1 MRDSQGQKDS
11 VRQISVK
18 QALYEAVAVR
28 RILEAQLELE
38 LVEPQR
44 WVSTEIM
51 KAAIMGGNAEI
62 DMLWC
67 RRFGKT
73 EMLVDT
79 ALALGIYFAHRCC
92 ENFLIGIVNP
102 ARNEQSI
109 MVTRLRLQERI
120 TKLEPWL
127 ELTCGMT
134 KILGDGRKTPDL
146 ILRDSLGSECQ
157 IRAISADPSAHEK
170 GAGFNLMLFEQVEEM
185 DETTM
190 KTVLFPMA
198 AGEELQCVQV
208 LAGTPSL
215 EVLND
220 YFRDATRGLKYP
232 FLVDHKTAGQFRP
245 SYRAWVEIEKKRL
258 LEDSDEFRTQY
269 GCEWIQLRNKLIE
282 REQLILLEKAYTP
295 NEANTRYSGT
305 DCAKQVD
312 RTVCTVLER
321 SGAELIIIDWL
332 ELEGTNYEDQADL
345 IAAFLKQYKPV
356 VNLVDATATQ
366 DMIVDMLT
374 SRCRGICST
383 EGFKFTAESAD
394 QLWKIYEREIHQG
407 RLRYISAP
415 KRGQPREPE
424 ARTRSR
430 NRFIEEHLDVDRE
443 TKANKLRLAAPDR
456 RGAHDDY
463 VASGALGVY
472 AACKPRDMSRAVVRS
487 KERETRFGR
496 Y

>member
-1 MRDSQGQKDS
+1 MKDWQEAKAS
-11 VRQISVK
+11 TPQISITK
-18 QALYEAVAVR
+18 ALYQTVTLR
-28 RILEAQLELE
+28 RILERQLEIE

-44 WVSTEIM
+44 LISTEIM
-51 KAAIMGGNAEI
+51 KAAIVGGNAEI

-79 ALALGIYFAHRCC
+79 ALTLGVYFAHSVCQ
-92 ENFLIGIVNP
+92 NFLIGIVNP

-109 MVTRLRLQERI
+109 MVTRLRLQERV

-127 ELTCGMT
+127 QLTCGIS

-146 ILRDSLGSECQ
+146 ILRDSSGSECQ

-208 LAGTPSL
+208 LAGTPGL
-215 EVLND
+215 EVLNS
-220 YFRDATRGLKYP
+220 YFRDRTRGLKYP
-232 FLVDHKTAGQFRP
+232 ALVDHKTAGQFRW
-245 SYRAWVEIEKKRL
+245 SYRGWVEIEKKRL
-258 LEDSDEFRTQY
+258 GEDSDEFRTQY

-282 REQLILLEKAYTP
+282 RDQLRLLENAYTS
-295 NEANTRYSGT
+295 NVTNARYAGT

-321 SGAELIIIDWL
+321 SGMNLIILDWL

-345 IAAFLKQYKPV
+345 IASFMKPYKPAANV
-356 VNLVDATATQ
+356 VDATATQ
-366 DMIVDMLT
+366 DMIVDMLAN
-374 SRCRGICST
+374 RCRGICRT

-394 QLWKIYEREIHQG
+394 QLWKLYERELHQG
-407 RLRYISAP
+407 RLQYIAP
-415 KRGQPREPE
+415 KDNESQTL
-424 ARTRSR
+424 TRCR
-430 NRFIEEHLDVDRE
+430 NRFLEEHQDAERE
-443 TKANKLRLAAPDR
+443 VKANKLKIRAPDR

-463 VASGALGVY
+463 VASAALAVRAATAGLSSAPDAVY
-472 AACKPRDMSRAVVRS
+472 V
-487 KERETRFGR
+487 G
-496 Y
+496 

>member
-1 MRDSQGQKDS
+1 MRGLQGAKASTQKIS
-11 VRQISVK
+11 IEQAVYELVGQRQVV
-18 QALYEAVAVR
+18 QE
-28 RILEAQLELE
+28 QLEIS
-38 LVEPQR
+38 LVEPQLLI
-44 WVSTEIM
+44 STEIM
-51 KAAIMGGNAEI
+51 NAAVIGGNAEV
-62 DMLWC
+62 DLLWC

-79 ALALGIYFAHRCC
+79 ALNLGVYFAHHLCQ
-92 ENFLIGIVNP
+92 NFLIGIVNP

-120 TKLEPWL
+120 NKLEPWL
-127 ELTCGMT
+127 QLTCGMT

-146 ILRDSLGSECQ
+146 ILRDSSGSECQ
-157 IRAISADPSAHEK
+157 IRAISADPTAHEK
-170 GAGFNLMLFEQVEEM
+170 GAGFHLMLFEQVEEM
-185 DETTM
+185 DEVTM

-208 LAGTPSL
+208 LAGTPGL

-220 YFRDATRGLKYP
+220 YFRDRTRGLKYP
-232 FLVDHKTAGQFRP
+232 FLIDHKAAGQFRP
-245 SYRAWVEIEKKRL
+245 SYRAWVETEKRRL
-258 LEDSDEFRTQY
+258 GEDSDEFRTQY

-282 REQLILLEKAYTP
+282 REQLILLEKQHTP
-295 NEANTRYSGT
+295 NPTNARYAGT

-321 SGAELIIIDWL
+321 SGAELIAIDWL

-345 IAAFLKQYKPV
+345 IAAFLGPYKPD

-366 DMIVDMLT
+366 DMIVDMLAN
-374 SRCRGICST
+374 RCRGICRT

-407 RLRYISAP
+407 RLRYIQARP
-415 KRGQPREPE
+415 KEPE
-424 ARTRSR
+424 ALTRSR
-430 NRFIEEHLDVDRE
+430 NRFIEEHQDVERVLR
-443 TKANKLRLAAPDR
+443 ANKLKLAAPDR

-463 VASGALGVY
+463 VASSALAVY
-472 AACKPRDMSRAVVRS
+472 AAIYDASSRPEAVYA
-487 KERETRFGR
+487 G
-496 Y
+496 